1 MTEKEMLDLI
11 LNTVMSGDPLK
22 IQATLMT
29 VKDEYNKVTKEVA
42 ELKQQESIRLE
53 QISALT
59 TDLDKVKNEKETI
72 AQLYHEKWK
81 QEPID
86 SKVKD
91 EPEIVD
97 PELVVEELFK

>member
-1 MTEKEMLDLI
+1 MTEKEMMDLI

-22 IQATLMT
+22 VQATLMT
-29 VKDEYNKVTKEVA
+29 VKDEYNKVVKEVA
-42 ELKQQESIRLE
+42 ELKQQETINMEKIGL
-53 QISALT
+53 LT
-59 TDLDKVKNEKETI
+59 QDLDKIKNEKETI

-86 SKVKD
+86 SKVKE

-97 PELVVEELFK
+97 PDQVVEELFK